1 VNGTLSFPS
10 VVFASGKGGVGKSTV
25 ALNVAVSLTRS
36 GLRVGL
42 VDADI
47 YGPDIPAMVG
57 LTRRTPARS
66 VTLWQA
72 GTPPAEPV
80 LYEGVKIMSAQFLVS
95 EDQPLDWQMPLVG
108 LLLRRLVHDVAW
120 GELDVLLVDVPPGT
134 GDLQQ
139 DLLGL
144 LSDPQVLVVVTPQYA
159 AHLDGRKL
167 VSMLRRREI
176 RILGGV
182 ENMSGLDC
190 PSCGDR
196 ISLFP
201 EVAEEYSI
209 WSQDVV
215 RLGAV
220 PFTAA
225 GATGGAAAPAPLV
238 IADPDSAASRELVA
252 IADKIKAALA

>member
-1 VNGTLSFPS
+1 MTTETSPPPPS
-10 VVFASGKGGVGKSTV
+10 VVFASGKGGVGKSTLAV
-25 ALNVAVSLTRS
+25 NVAVSLAQS

-57 LTRRTPARS
+57 ITRRTPARS

-72 GTPPAEPV
+72 DVPPVEPV
-80 LYEGVKIMSAQFLVS
+80 DYRGVKIMSAQFLIS

-120 GELDVLLVDVPPGT
+120 GELDALLVDLPPGT

-139 DLLGL
+139 EILGL
-144 LSDPQVLVVVTPQYA
+144 LSDPQVLLVVTPQFA

-167 VSMLRRREI
+167 VSMLRRRDV

-190 PSCGDR
+190 PSCGEQ

-201 EVAEEYSI
+201 RVAEEHSI

-220 PFTAA
+220 PFTPAGAGPTAPVPLVLADPQSAA
-225 GATGGAAAPAPLV
+225 G
-238 IADPDSAASRELVA
+238 RELAAVA
-252 IADKIKAALA
+252 HKVKAALA